1 MSNGLTPDQFRRV
14 ILASMIAFS
23 LGGCSSD
30 TATQAPITSINND
43 QGQMTSSEAMPSPPP
58 ITASEEGRNGTVPSG
73 PGLITMQGRSASPQ
87 SSMQSNPA
95 AVQPVSQSPRQ
106 RNAVQQPMIAAPVK
120 QENGHIVY
128 NRDYT
133 AIPKGS
139 YKNTTYTVNQGDTL
153 FYIAWITG
161 NDFRDLAERN
171 HLSAPYGLNAG
182 QIIQVGNSQGE
193 PITGANEITEADSQ
207 QKNDNSATTGIIS
220 NRKPVAQQ
228 PVITYSDDSGNGMI
242 NSGTGTGGKF
252 LQPRG
257 ATPGSANAPIT
268 APVSAPTASS
278 RSASSQPITSWRWP
292 TKGKIIDSF
301 SATEGGNKGIDITG
315 TQGQA
320 IFATAA
326 GRVVYAGNALRG
338 YGNLIIIKHNDDYL
352 SAYAHNDTMLVHEQQ
367 EISAGQQIAT
377 MGKTGTSSVR
387 LHFEIRYK
395 GKSVNPLRYLAQR

>member
-1 MSNGLTPDQFRRV
+1 MSKGLTPDHFRRV
-14 ILASMIAFS
+14 ILTSVIAVALS
-23 LGGCSSD
+23 GCSSEN
-30 TATQAPITSINND
+30 TAQAPITSINNE
-43 QGQMTSSEAMPSPPP
+43 QSQTAPSKAISSSQPATEPND
-58 ITASEEGRNGTVPSG
+58 ERNGTVPSG
-73 PGLITMQGRSASPQ
+73 PGVISMQANTGTTQ
-87 SSMQSNPA
+87 SSQPQPQRQTES
-95 AVQPVSQSPRQ
+95 QPVS
-106 RNAVQQPMIAAPVK
+106 AAPVR
-120 QENGHIVY
+120 QDNGHIVY
-128 NRDYT
+128 NRDYNT
-133 AIPKGS
+133 IPKGS
-139 YKNTTYTVNQGDTL
+139 YKNKTYTVNQGDTL

-171 HLSAPYGLNAG
+171 HLAAPYALNAG
-182 QIIQVGNSQGE
+182 QTIQVGNSQGQ
-193 PITGANEITEADSQ
+193 PITGANELTEADSQ

-220 NRKPVAQQ
+220 NRKAVAQQ
-228 PVITYSDDSGNGMI
+228 PVITYSDDSGNGTI
-242 NSGTGTGGKF
+242 NSNTGMGGKF

-257 ATPGSANAPIT
+257 ATPGSADAPIS
-268 APVSAPTASS
+268 APVSTPTASS

-352 SAYAHNDTMLVHEQQ
+352 SAYAHNETMLVHEQQ

-377 MGKTGTSSVR
+377 MGTTGTSSVR